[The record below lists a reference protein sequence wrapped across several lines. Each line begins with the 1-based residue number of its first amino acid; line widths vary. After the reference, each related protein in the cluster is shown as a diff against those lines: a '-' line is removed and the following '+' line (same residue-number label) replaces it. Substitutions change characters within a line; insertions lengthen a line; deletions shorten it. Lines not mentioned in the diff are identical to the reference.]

1 MFLGS
6 KMHIST
12 LFICL
17 VELVF
22 FFYQLIYYLSRTSDK
37 NRLYYLILLF
47 LLIQY
52 NIISDALPDKNF
64 SLSIDIQVVLVY
76 FTAIIMAMYLPFYF
90 YRVFSL
96 DKLRF
101 YAYWGSIWFLFL
113 PFLLLFIIPYF
124 ITGNLD
130 LSIKLLTIAPF
141 FYAISFFG
149 AMVKVII
156 EKYKDR
162 TKDGRYKEEIIGAIA
177 IWFWILLPIRAFFR
191 REIETFLTPYLDF
204 EGRGT
209 ALIIILTNIGL
220 LVLTILFVRQ
230 NIRQSKSEYLELLE
244 SKRKLQEKN
253 AELLE
258 SEKKLQEKNAELL
271 ESKQMLQ
278 EMNTELIGKVK
289 ERTRELEIA
298 NEQRTNAFI
307 NLAHD
312 LKTPLT
318 LINNYLEDYS
328 RETPAN
334 ASLNLIRVN
343 IGKLTTNIINFFDS
357 ERIKKG
363 ITIYD
368 HSLVSD
374 LSAILKDNVEIFKN
388 YSSKKGILITHSIQD
403 GVFVLIDPYA
413 LNRIINNII
422 ENAIKY
428 TDVKGTIDISL
439 ECKGNQ
445 VCFTVKD
452 NGMGI
457 PEELC
462 NKVFDPF
469 YQYNSKK
476 ANYQGMGLGLSI
488 TKSIVDTVNGEIK
501 ITSNPSQ
508 RIGTKVTV
516 YLKSHAVISPQEIN
530 AYKSTT
536 KVYEQIN
543 QLLVKDDIHNSDL
556 PTILIVEDNIEM
568 INYIGNK
575 LCERYNIYIAQSG
588 NEATEKLK
596 GIKHLNLIISD
607 VMMNNGDGFEFY
619 KKVVQQKKF
628 RHIPFIFVT
637 AKKDEK
643 IQGLSLGAID
653 YIFKPFLIAE
663 LIQKIESVLNNL
675 SEQRRAIID
684 SFHNSIIQND
694 QLSEI
699 SHQNNNKITDNWD
712 KFNLTI
718 QERKIIVYIEE
729 GLSNRS
735 IGENLSISENTVKSH
750 LQNIF
755 KKVGVVSRLELLKK
769 LEIRK

>member
-64 SLSIDIQVVLVY
+64 SLSIDVQVVLVY

-90 YRVFSL
+90 YKVFSL
-96 DKLRF
+96 NKLRF
-101 YAYWGSIWFLFL
+101 YAYWGSLWFLFL
-113 PFLLLFIIPYF
+113 PFVLLFMIPYF
-124 ITGNLD
+124 MTGNLD

-149 AMVKVII
+149 AMVKVIR

-162 TKDGRYKEEIIGAIA
+162 PKDGRYKEEIIGAIA

-191 REIETFLTPYLDF
+191 HEIEAFLTPYFDF

-258 SEKKLQEKNAELL
+258 SEKKLQEINAELM

-289 ERTRELEIA
+289 ERTRDLEIA

-328 RETPAN
+328 RETPAST
-334 ASLNLIRVN
+334 SLNLIRVN

-368 HSLVSD
+368 HSQISD
-374 LSAILKDNVEIFKN
+374 FSSILRDNVEIFKS
-388 YSSKKGILITHSIQD
+388 YSSKKGIVITHSIQD
-403 GVFVLIDPYA
+403 RIFVLIDPYA

-428 TDVKGTIDISL
+428 TDTKGTIDVHL
-439 ECKGNQ
+439 ECKENRI
-445 VCFTVKD
+445 FFKVKD
-452 NGMGI
+452 NGIGI
-457 PEELC
+457 PTELC
-462 NKVFDPF
+462 TTVFDPF
-469 YQYNSKK
+469 YQHNSKK

-501 ITSNPSQ
+501 IVSNPEQQLGTEVSVWFESQ
-508 RIGTKVTV
+508 SNIG
-516 YLKSHAVISPQEIN
+516 SNEITS
-530 AYKSTT
+530 YKSTT
-536 KVYEQIN
+536 KVYEQIDK
-543 QLLVKDDIHNSDL
+543 LLVKDEIHDSDL

-575 LCERYNIYIAQSG
+575 LCEKYNIYIAQSG
-588 NEATEKLK
+588 SEASEKLK
-596 GIKHLNLIISD
+596 SIKQLNLIISD

-619 KKVVQQKKF
+619 KKVAQQKKF

-653 YIFKPFLIAE
+653 YIFKPFLIEE

-675 SEQRRAIID
+675 SEQRRALID
-684 SFHNSIIQND
+684 SFHRSIIQD
-694 QLSEI
+694 DI
-699 SHQNNNKITDNWD
+699 SKESDGADGKIEDMFD

-718 QERKIIVYIEE
+718 QEKKIIFHIEE
-729 GLSNRS
+729 GLSNRL
-735 IGENLSISENTVKSH
+735 IGETLSISENTVKSH

-755 KKVGVVSRLELLKK
+755 KKVGVTNRLELLKK
-769 LEIRK
+769 LEI